1 MFTILIVDD
10 HPAICFALKVLLEK
24 EADFTVVASNGE
36 RLLPQVRDLKPDLV
50 ILDIDLTCG
59 DGMSALPRIK
69 QNHPDTRVLMLT
81 AQSAHLYA
89 QRACESGA
97 DGFINKQLPLSTVVS
112 LCQLLR
118 AGYQCFPASVLS
130 TLRQATRDQDGQSLL
145 ARFSDR
151 ELTVL
156 RQLRTGKSNKEI
168 ADMLS
173 LSNKTISTYKM
184 RMLEKSGA
192 EHIETLYGLLDEQSQ
207 QP

>member
-24 EADFTVVASNGE
+24 ETDFTVVASNGE
-36 RLLPQVRDLKPDLV
+36 RLLSQVRELKPDLV

-81 AQSAHLYA
+81 AQPAQLYA
-89 QRACESGA
+89 QRACQSGA

-112 LCQLLR
+112 LCQLIH
-118 AGYQCFPASVLS
+118 AGYQCFPASVLN
-130 TLRQATRDQDGQSLL
+130 TLRNAPTEQDAQSAL

-156 RQLRTGKSNKEI
+156 RQLRAGKSNKEI
-168 ADMLS
+168 ADMLA

-192 EHIETLYGLLDEQSQ
+192 EHIEALYALLDEQSQ
-207 QP
+207 QS